1 MCADLP
7 PLAALLQQIAI
18 DYYAGMLLTVTMNT
32 SFISFLKEHAA
43 DLLV

>member
-7 PLAALLQQIAI
+7 PLVASLQQIAI
-18 DYYAGMLLTVTMNT
+18 DCYVAMLLTVIMNT

-43 DLLV
+43 DLLA